1 MSRRHRQLAVAALT
15 IFASLAFATSAP
27 TALIDP
33 ATGLN
38 RGYNAEDSKGWPA
51 KGITSS
57 NAVKI

>member
-15 IFASLAFATSAP
+15 IFASLAFATSAS
-27 TALIDP
+27 ALIDP